1 MARSGYIKLH
11 RQISDHWLWNNGE
24 PFDKRSAWIDLL
36 MLANWEDAT
45 IVFNGQ
51 VTHVER
57 GQLMTTIGFLAKR
70 WKWSD
75 NKVRRFMADLRAEG
89 MVRTNGRPNGR
100 ANGRANGTLITI
112 EKYAFFQGGRRTD
125 GRANGRTDG
134 RTDGR
139 QKKKNKEEYKETRA
153 REGSVDEPSAA
164 LEEVETEAMPDWFKN
179 QIESTF
185 GKM

>member
-1 MARSGYIKLH
+1 MGWIKID
-11 RQISDHWLWNNGE
+11 RQLKDHWIWTGE
-24 PFDKRSAWIDLL
+24 KFTRGQAWVDLL

-51 VTHVER
+51 VTGVER

-70 WKWSD
+70 WMWSE

-100 ANGRANGTLITI
+100 ANGRANGTLVTI
-112 EKYAFFQGGRRTD
+112 EKYAFFQDGRRTD
-125 GRANGRTDG
+125 GRANGRPDE
-134 RTDGR
+134 RPNGR

-153 REGSVDEPSAA
+153 REGSEGEPSAA
-164 LEEVETEAMPDWFKN
+164 LEEVDAEEMPDWFKE
-179 QIESTF
+179 QIEGTF
-185 GKM
+185 GRM